1 MNTNFWQNK
10 NLFQKVILFLALGML
25 ICTILFQVAG
35 CRNYDKKFDISYFF
49 KTDPEKAV
57 LDFLQS
63 LNNHDA
69 EYIYNNLILEKDR
82 NNISK
87 ERFVK
92 DFSDL
97 LSDIESI
104 DIKRTVYLGYE
115 NEMSKVVAE
124 FDVKYKNGE
133 VTSYKKYIYLL
144 QENNK
149 WKIVFEKTFI

>member
-1 MNTNFWQNK
+1 MNENSWQNK

-25 ICTILFQVAG
+25 ICTILFQVVG

-63 LNNHDA
+63 LNKHDA

-104 DIKRTVYLGYE
+104 DVKRIVYLGYE